1 MSDHISGMGRRQW
14 LKLMGVGGAGLAATS
29 TSFSYA
35 AAAQAATRNLK
46 LLDTKRNI
54 AEPQAIAEITPDAAL
69 ERLMAGNQR
78 FTRQKRTYPHQG
90 LKDLTTVATAQ
101 HPFVTLLSCA
111 DSRVPGEIVFD
122 QGVGDVFDVRVAG
135 NVVTPEVLGSVEY
148 AAVLLKTPL
157 IMVLGHER
165 CGAVTAAVE
174 GEALPGQIGAFVK
187 AIQPALATIQ
197 YDSDDLAQR
206 INQAVTVNVKYQI
219 EELKRN
225 SSLLAQLVSDQKLKI
240 VGGRYDLDTGSV
252 TLIG

>member
-1 MSDHISGMGRRQW
+1 MSDHISGMNRRQW
-14 LKLMGVGGAGLAATS
+14 LKLMGVGGMGLAATS
-29 TSFSYA
+29 ASFSYA
-35 AAAQAATRNLK
+35 AAAHAETSNPK
-46 LLDTKRNI
+46 LLGAKRQV
-54 AEPQAIAEITPDAAL
+54 AETQAIAAITPDAAL
-69 ERLMAGNQR
+69 QRLMDGNQR

-90 LKDLTTVATAQ
+90 LKDLKTVATAQ

-165 CGAVTAAVE
+165 CGAVTAAVA

-187 AIQPALATIQ
+187 AIQPALATLK
-197 YDSDDLAQR
+197 YDSSELAQQ
-206 INQAVTVNVKYQI
+206 IDQAVSVNVKYQV

-225 SSLLAQLVSDQKLKI
+225 SSLLSQLVSEQKLKI

-252 TLIG
+252 TLIS